1 MMRHDVDEEQLLQRI
16 TGETEGGPVRVLTLV
31 TRHVGTDQVSTMI
44 IVMMVMRVMMRSIFM
59 VYVVVR
65 PRWCYGS

>member
-16 TGETEGGPVRVLTLV
+16 TGETEGGPGRVLTLV

-44 IVMMVMRVMMRSIFM
+44 VMMVMRVLRSLL
-59 VYVVVR
+59 
-65 PRWCYGS
+65 